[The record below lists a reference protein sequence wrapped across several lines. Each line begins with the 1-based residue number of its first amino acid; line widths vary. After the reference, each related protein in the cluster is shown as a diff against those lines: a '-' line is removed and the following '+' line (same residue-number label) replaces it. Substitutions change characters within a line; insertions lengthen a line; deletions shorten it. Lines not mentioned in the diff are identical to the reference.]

1 LDGAGARRCVLSAF
15 WAAGVRCTAWGAWC
29 TLYIR
34 IQSFEKERLDLQE
47 VSMKKLTGA
56 QIVIESLL
64 AEGVDVI
71 FGYPGG
77 AILPTY
83 DALLDSK
90 IKHVLVRHEQ
100 GAAHMAEGYARVT
113 GKPGVVMVTS
123 GPGATNA
130 VTGIAD
136 AYMDSTPLVV
146 ISGQV
151 STSLI
156 GNDAFQEA
164 DIVGITRP
172 CTKHNY
178 LVKDIRDLARTI
190 KEAFYIAGSG
200 RPGPVVVDLPKDV
213 QQAEHTFKFPETVE
227 LRGYKPTIRGNPRQI
242 ERVIEAIE
250 NSERP
255 LFYVG
260 GGVQWSGAAPE
271 LQQLARGL
279 GIPVTETLMALGSMP
294 ASDPLRLG
302 MLGMHGSYATNTAV
316 CNTDC
321 LIAIGARFDDRVT
334 GRVANFAPKA
344 ETIVHIDIDP
354 SSISKNV
361 KVDIPI
367 VGDIKHVLTDMLT
380 LAKGREGIAR
390 RRAAWQKWHQ
400 QIQRWQKEKPLYEN
414 GRRAD
419 HITPVQVIGELYE
432 LTKGE
437 CIIATDVGQHQMWV
451 AQLFPFERPRSF
463 LTSGGLGTM
472 GYGLPAGIGAKF
484 AAPDREVVVVSGDG
498 SIQMNIQ
505 ELGTA
510 VEYGIDIKVIIL
522 NNYFLGMVRQWQ
534 EKFYNERYSYSAM
547 SVPNFVKLAEAY
559 GAHGFRIDKPK
570 DLAKTMKEAF
580 ATRGPVLIDVAIP
593 KEEAVM
599 PMIPPGGAM
608 SEMLLA

>member
-1 LDGAGARRCVLSAF
+1 
-15 WAAGVRCTAWGAWC
+15 
-29 TLYIR
+29 
-34 IQSFEKERLDLQE
+34 
-47 VSMKKLTGA
+47 MKKLTGA
-56 QIVIESLL
+56 QITIESLI
-64 AEGVDVI
+64 AQGVDVI

-90 IKHVLVRHEQ
+90 IKHILARHEQ
-100 GAAHMAEGYARVT
+100 GATHMAEGYARVS

-123 GPGATNA
+123 GPGATNT

-146 ISGQV
+146 ITGQV
-151 STSLI
+151 STALI

-178 LVKDIRDLARTI
+178 LVRDVKDIARII
-190 KEAFYIAGSG
+190 KEAFYIASTG

-227 LRGYKPTIRGNPRQI
+227 LRSYKPTIRGNPRQI
-242 ERVIEAIE
+242 ERAMEAIE
-250 NSERP
+250 ASSRP

-260 GGVQWSGAAPE
+260 GGVQWSGAAPVLRE
-271 LQQLARGL
+271 LSRGL

-316 CNTDC
+316 TNTDC
-321 LIAIGARFDDRVT
+321 LIAVGARFDDRVT
-334 GRVANFAPKA
+334 GRIADFAPKA
-344 ETIVHIDIDP
+344 ETIIHVDIDP

-367 VGDIKHVLTDMLT
+367 VGDIKSVLTDMLG
-380 LAKGREGIAR
+380 LAKGRESLAR
-390 RRAAWQKWHQ
+390 RRSEWSKWHH
-400 QIQRWQKEKPLYEN
+400 QILKWQKEKPLYEN
-414 GRRAD
+414 GKAGRKD
-419 HITPVQVIGELYE
+419 GLISPMQVIDELHKI
-432 LTKGE
+432 TRSE
-437 CIIATDVGQHQMWV
+437 CIVATDVGQHQMWV
-451 AQLFPFERPRSF
+451 AQMFPFEHPRSW

-484 AAPDREVVVVSGDG
+484 AAPDRPVVVVSGDG

-505 ELGTA
+505 EIGTA
-510 VEYGIDIKVIIL
+510 VQYNVDIKVVIL

-534 EKFYNERYSYSAM
+534 EKFYQERYSYSAM
-547 SVPNFVKLAEAY
+547 SVPNFVKLADAY
-559 GAHGFRIDKPK
+559 GAHGFRVEKAK
-570 DLAKTMKEAF
+570 DLAKTMTEAF
-580 ATRGPVLIDVAIP
+580 ATPGPVLIDVVIP
-593 KEEAVM
+593 KDEAVM
-599 PMIPPGGAM
+599 PMIPPGGSM
-608 SEMLLA
+608 SEMLFA

>member
-1 LDGAGARRCVLSAF
+1 
-15 WAAGVRCTAWGAWC
+15 
-29 TLYIR
+29 
-34 IQSFEKERLDLQE
+34 
-47 VSMKKLTGA
+47 MKKLSGA
-56 QIVIESLL
+56 QIIIESLV
-64 AEGVDVI
+64 AEGIDVI

-100 GAAHMAEGYARVT
+100 GAAHMAEGYARVS
-113 GKPGVVMVTS
+113 GRPGVVMVTS
-123 GPGATNA
+123 GPGATNT

-136 AYMDSTPLVV
+136 ANMDSTPMIV

-151 STSLI
+151 PTTMI

-164 DIVGITRP
+164 DFVGITRP

-178 LVKDIRDLARTI
+178 LIKDVRDVARI
-190 KEAFYIAGSG
+190 VKEAFYISSTG
-200 RPGPVVVDLPKDV
+200 RPGPVVIDVPKDV
-213 QQAEHTFKFPETVE
+213 QVAEHAFKYPERVE
-227 LRGYKPTIRGNPRQI
+227 LRGYKPTLKGNPRQI
-242 ERVIEAIE
+242 ERAVEALE
-250 NSERP
+250 KSEKP

-271 LQQLARGL
+271 LTQLARGM
-279 GIPVTETLMALGSMP
+279 GIPVTETLMGLGSVP
-294 ASDPLRLG
+294 SSDPLCLG
-302 MLGMHGSYATNTAV
+302 MLGMHGSYGTNTAV

-321 LIAIGARFDDRVT
+321 LVAIGARFDDRVT
-334 GRVANFAPKA
+334 GRIADFAPHAK
-344 ETIVHIDIDP
+344 TIIHIDIDP

-367 VGDIKHVLTDMLT
+367 VGDIKSVLADMLT
-380 LAKGREGIAR
+380 VVKGRESIAK
-390 RRAAWQKWHQ
+390 RRAVWTKWHQ
-400 QIQRWQKEKPLYEN
+400 QILQWKREKPLYQN
-414 GRRAD
+414 GNGPRAGD
-419 HITPVQVIGELYE
+419 AVSPVHVLEEMHG
-432 LTKGE
+432 LTKGD
-437 CIIATDVGQHQMWV
+437 CIVATDVGQHQMWV
-451 AQLFPFERPRSF
+451 AQLFPFEKPRSF

-484 AAPDREVVVVSGDG
+484 AAPERKVVVVSGDG

-510 VEYGIDIKVIIL
+510 VQYNVDVKVIIL

-534 EKFYNERYSYSAM
+534 EKFYQERYSYSAM

-559 GAHGFRIDKPK
+559 GARGFRIEKQNE
-570 DLAKTMKEAF
+570 LAPTMKEAF
-580 ATRGPVLIDVAIP
+580 ATPGPVLIDVVIP

-608 SEMLLA
+608 SEMLFA

>member
-1 LDGAGARRCVLSAF
+1 
-15 WAAGVRCTAWGAWC
+15 
-29 TLYIR
+29 
-34 IQSFEKERLDLQE
+34 
-47 VSMKKLTGA
+47 MKKLSGA
-56 QIVIESLL
+56 QIIIESLI

-100 GAAHMAEGYARVT
+100 GAAHMAEGYARVS
-113 GKPGVVMVTS
+113 GRPGVVMVTS
-123 GPGATNA
+123 GPGATNT

-136 AYMDSTPLVV
+136 ANMDSTPMVV

-151 STSLI
+151 STTMI

-164 DIVGITRP
+164 DFVGITRP

-178 LVKDIRDLARTI
+178 LIKDVRDVARI
-190 KEAFYIAGSG
+190 VKEAFYISSTG
-200 RPGPVVVDLPKDV
+200 RPGPVVIDLPKDV
-213 QQAEHTFKFPETVE
+213 QQAEHVFKYPERVE
-227 LRGYKPTIRGNPRQI
+227 LRGYKPTLKGNPRQI
-242 ERVIEAIE
+242 ERAIEAIE
-250 NSERP
+250 KSDKP

-271 LQQLARGL
+271 LTQLARGM
-279 GIPVTETLMALGSMP
+279 GIPVTETLMGLGSVP
-294 ASDPLRLG
+294 ASDALCLG
-302 MLGMHGSYATNTAV
+302 MLGMHGSYGTNTAV

-321 LIAIGARFDDRVT
+321 LVAIGARFDDRVT
-334 GRVANFAPKA
+334 GRIADFAPHAK
-344 ETIVHIDIDP
+344 TIIHVDIDP

-367 VGDIKHVLTDMLT
+367 VGDIKSVLADMLQMV
-380 LAKGREGIAR
+380 KGRESIAK
-390 RRAAWQKWHQ
+390 RRATWTKWHQ
-400 QIQRWQKEKPLYEN
+400 QILQWKREKPLYEN
-414 GRRAD
+414 GNGPRQGDSVSPIHVLEEMHR
-419 HITPVQVIGELYE
+419 
-432 LTKGE
+432 LTKGD
-437 CIIATDVGQHQMWV
+437 CIVATDVGQHQMWV
-451 AQLFPFERPRSF
+451 AQLFPFEKPRSF

-484 AAPDREVVVVSGDG
+484 AAPDRKVVVVSGDG

-510 VEYGIDIKVIIL
+510 VQYNVDIKVIIL

-534 EKFYNERYSYSAM
+534 EKFYQERYSYSAM

-559 GAHGFRIDKPK
+559 GARGFRIEKQSE
-570 DLAKTMKEAF
+570 LARTMKEAF
-580 ATRGPVLIDVAIP
+580 ATPGPVLIDVVIP

-608 SEMLLA
+608 SEMLFA

>member
-1 LDGAGARRCVLSAF
+1 
-15 WAAGVRCTAWGAWC
+15 
-29 TLYIR
+29 
-34 IQSFEKERLDLQE
+34 
-47 VSMKKLTGA
+47 MKKLTGA
-56 QIVIESLL
+56 QIVIESLI

-90 IKHVLVRHEQ
+90 VKHVLVRHEQ
-100 GAAHMAEGYARVT
+100 GATHMAEGYARVR
-113 GKPGVVMVTS
+113 GRPGVVMVTS
-123 GPGATNA
+123 GPGATNT

-178 LVKDIRDLARTI
+178 LVKDVRDIARI
-190 KEAFYIAGSG
+190 VKEAFYIASTG
-200 RPGPVVVDLPKDV
+200 RPGPVLIDLPKDV
-213 QQAEHTFKFPETVE
+213 QQAEHTFKLSDSVE
-227 LRGYKPTIRGNPRQI
+227 LRGYKPTIRGNLRQI
-242 ERVIEAIE
+242 ERAVEAIE
-250 NSERP
+250 RSSRP

-260 GGVQWSGAAPE
+260 GGVQWSGAAAE
-271 LQQLARGL
+271 LRELSRGL

-294 ASDPLRLG
+294 ATDPLRLG
-302 MLGMHGSYATNTAV
+302 MLGMHGSYGTNTAV
-316 CNTDC
+316 TNTDC
-321 LIAIGARFDDRVT
+321 LIAVGARFDDRVT
-334 GRVANFAPKA
+334 GRLADFAPNA
-344 ETIVHIDIDP
+344 ETIIHVDIDP

-367 VGDIKHVLTDMLT
+367 VGDIKSVLTDILQ
-380 LAKGREGIAR
+380 AVKGRENIAK
-390 RRAAWQKWHQ
+390 RRAEWHKWHQ
-400 QIQRWQKEKPLYEN
+400 QILKWKKDKPLYEN
-414 GRRAD
+414 GRTGRKD
-419 HITPVQVIGELYE
+419 GLISPVQVLDELSSI
-432 LTKGE
+432 TKGD
-437 CIIATDVGQHQMWV
+437 CIVATDVGQHQMWV
-451 AQLFPFERPRSF
+451 AQMFPFINPRSW

-484 AAPDREVVVVSGDG
+484 AAPDKRVVVVSGDG

-510 VEYGIDIKVIIL
+510 VEYKVDLKVIIL

-534 EKFYNERYSYSAM
+534 ERFYHERYSYSAM
-547 SVPNFVKLAEAY
+547 SVPNFVKLADAY
-559 GAHGFRIDKPK
+559 GAHGFRVEKAK
-570 DLAKTMKEAF
+570 DLPKTMKDAF
-580 ATRGPVLIDVAIP
+580 ATPGPVLIDVVIP
-593 KEEAVM
+593 KDEAVM
-599 PMIPPGGAM
+599 PMIPPGGSM
-608 SEMLLA
+608 SEMLFA